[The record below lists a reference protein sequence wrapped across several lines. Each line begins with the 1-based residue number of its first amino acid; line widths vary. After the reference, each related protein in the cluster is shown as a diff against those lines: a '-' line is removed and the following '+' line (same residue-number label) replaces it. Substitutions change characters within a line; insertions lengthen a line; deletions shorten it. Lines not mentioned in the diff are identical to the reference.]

1 MNAHHDKPSPDTD
14 NIFGLVKQQIAIKN
28 GPFEEVLFIIH
39 GDFPASPVTFPE
51 TNSSHLKIDCWKTTF
66 LSFWNPAYFQ
76 GRLLLVSGTGWAPA
90 SCKWSYNLYR
100 WPYKWVIGVIT
111 LLHSL
116 KLTARP

>member
-76 GRLLLVSGTGWAPA
+76 GRLLLVSGGVVYQSVLLRPKRMICPRPCGMAPRKA
-90 SCKWSYNLYR
+90 KKRGRREEFW
-100 WPYKWVIGVIT
+100 
-111 LLHSL
+111 
-116 KLTARP
+116 